1 MSREWDG
8 DRAGGGLDLD
18 GGEAV
23 LLLSPTNAPAGEER
37 CVDLLTVEEPDR
49 ENLLVVTVTGSA
61 DDRLDAWRRHA
72 RERLPRRTAV
82 VSVGESTRSAAA
94 GSEGATTHLPGT
106 GVSVETVANPGDLT
120 GVGMRLSERLR
131 GWADHD
137 ERTVVCFHSIDP
149 LLQYVDLS
157 RLFRFL
163 HVLTGRLRTIGAV
176 AHFHLDP
183 SAHDPQTVD
192 ILLHLFDAAV
202 EVDGSGRT
210 TIRGG

>member
-1 MSREWDG
+1 MSGEWD
-8 DRAGGGLDLD
+8 DERAGGGLDLD
-18 GGEAV
+18 GGETV

-37 CVDLLTVEEPDR
+37 CVDLLTVAEPDR
-49 ENLLVVTVTGSA
+49 ENLLLVTVTGSA
-61 DDRLDAWRRHA
+61 DDRLDAWRLHA
-72 RERLPRRTAV
+72 GERLPRRTAV
-82 VSVGESTRSAAA
+82 LSVGESTRSAAV
-94 GSEGATTHLPGT
+94 GGGGESHLPGT
-106 GVSVETVANPGDLT
+106 GVSVETVSNPGDLT

-131 GWADHD
+131 TWADSD
-137 ERTVVCFHSIDP
+137 GRTVVCFHSIDP

-192 ILLHLFDAAV
+192 TLLHLFDAAV
-202 EVDGSGRT
+202 EVDEDGRT
-210 TIRGG
+210 TVRGG